1 VYNRERKR
9 GREEEIN
16 NKRDSL
22 DSREQ
27 YFFFYFFLD
36 LSDFIYLFICM

>member
-27 YFFFYFFLD
+27 YFFYFYFVRFE
-36 LSDFIYLFICM
+36 